1 MLEERAY
8 SEGELPAK
16 SREPPAYDGS
26 YSDQILDPL
35 KHVSLV
41 YTCTCTYEYM
51 YMYMHIHVNNYVHVR
66 AFQAYFVP

>member
-26 YSDQILDPL
+26 YNDQILDPL
-35 KHVSLV
+35 KHVSPFSPP
-41 YTCTCTYEYM
+41 YS
-51 YMYMHIHVNNYVHVR
+51 
-66 AFQAYFVP
+66 AP

>member
-16 SREPPAYDGS
+16 SREPPSYDGS

-35 KHVSLV
+35 KHVSIWIAK
-41 YTCTCTYEYM
+41 T
-51 YMYMHIHVNNYVHVR
+51 I
-66 AFQAYFVP
+66 FVLFFWCG